1 MSTTSLS
8 PAPRLSNVY
17 YLAPAV
23 VAVPS
28 EAPRPSRLS
37 MGLVLRLRL
46 LAFWWRLRLTAT
58 ETWDVLRRFG
68 RPDFADEAGV
78 LEQRAEAILAAP
90 PRPRGPAR
98 VIDLDIARARL
109 RG

>member
-1 MSTTSLS
+1 MSHTNLS
-8 PAPRLSNVY
+8 PAPRPSNVY
-17 YLAPAV
+17 YLSPAV
-23 VAVPS
+23 PAMPPES
-28 EAPRPSRLS
+28 SRPSRLS
-37 MGLVLRLRL
+37 TGLVLRLRL
-46 LAFWWRLRLTAT
+46 LAFWWRLRLTAV

-68 RPDFADEAGV
+68 RPGFADEASV

-98 VIDLDIARARL
+98 VVDLDIARARL

>member
-1 MSTTSLS
+1 MSPTSLS
-8 PAPRLSNVY
+8 PAPRPSNVY

-23 VAVPS
+23 PATPPES
-28 EAPRPSRLS
+28 PRPSRLS
-37 MGLVLRLRL
+37 MGMVLRLRL
-46 LAFWWRLRLTAT
+46 LAFWWRLRLTAI
-58 ETWDVLRRFG
+58 ETGDVLRRFG
-68 RPDFADEAGV
+68 RPGFSDEASV

-90 PRPRGPAR
+90 ARPRGPAR